1 MVRVAHPV
9 RCLLGSGMMEIVHSL
24 PGRRFQ
30 ERYRRK
36 HAEKG
41 SAWKRCGF
49 VCAGILLTVLG
60 VFFLAVPGP
69 GIPILA
75 VGLALIAQESAMM
88 ARWLDR
94 TELRLRRW
102 WKKVRR

>member
-1 MVRVAHPV
+1 M
-9 RCLLGSGMMEIVHSL
+9 LEITQSS

-30 ERYRRK
+30 ERYRRMHTDK
-36 HAEKG
+36 T
-41 SAWKRCGF
+41 SLWKRCGW
-49 VCAGILLTVLG
+49 VCAGVLLSLVG

-75 VGLALIAQESAMM
+75 VGLALIAQESAAM

-94 TELRLRRW
+94 AELRLRRW

>member
-1 MVRVAHPV
+1 M
-9 RCLLGSGMMEIVHSL
+9 LEITQSP

-36 HAEKG
+36 HAGNE
-41 SAWKRCGF
+41 SAWKRCGC
-49 VCAGILLTVLG
+49 VCAGVLLTIVG

-75 VGLALIAQESAMM
+75 VGLALIAQESKVV

-102 WKKVRR
+102 WKRIRQRS

>member
-1 MVRVAHPV
+1 MV
-9 RCLLGSGMMEIVHSL
+9 RCLLPVPGMLEITQSL

-75 VGLALIAQESAMM
+75 VG
-88 ARWLDR
+88 R
-94 TELRLRRW
+94 TEVRLRRV
-102 WKKVRR
+102 WKKLRR

>member
-1 MVRVAHPV
+1 M
-9 RCLLGSGMMEIVHSL
+9 LEITQSP

-41 SAWKRCGF
+41 SPWKRYGF
-49 VCAGILLTVLG
+49 VCVGILLTLVG
-60 VFFLAVPGP
+60 VFFLVVPGP

-75 VGLALIAQESAMM
+75 VGLALIAQESSTM

-94 TELRLRRW
+94 TEVRLRRT
-102 WKKVRR
+102 WKRWRGR

>member
-1 MVRVAHPV
+1 MLAVP
-9 RCLLGSGMMEIVHSL
+9 GMLEITQSL

-41 SAWKRCGF
+41 SAWKRSGF
-49 VCAGILLTVLG
+49 VCVGVLLTVLG

-75 VGLALIAQESAMM
+75 VGLALIAQESATM

-102 WKKVRR
+102 WKKLRS

>member
-1 MVRVAHPV
+1 M
-9 RCLLGSGMMEIVHSL
+9 LEIVHSL

-36 HAEKG
+36 QAQKA
-41 SAWKRCGF
+41 SAWKRSGF
-49 VCAGILLTVLG
+49 VCAGILLTVVGL
-60 VFFLAVPGP
+60 FFLAVPGP
-69 GIPILA
+69 GIPVLA
-75 VGLALIAQESAMM
+75 VGLALVAQESASM

-102 WKKVRR
+102 WKKIRN